1 MKKYDIFEREFDGNI
16 LRFQLTELAPRKA
29 AIQLLDDK
37 LQIDKDIAYHLGPQ
51 NPYQLASIEN
61 GKFVTT
67 QQGDDYINELT
78 CEIYK
83 RMIDWRNSLL
93 WIGSNSSL
101 KADEAEDLVNKLHQ
115 ALRPEYHPRYLP
127 AVVRWACY
135 GDIAPDSKT
144 DIERMK
150 GLITSYQDHIG
161 IRTKDSIALLGYKV
175 EFKDNA
181 FKRFDKDGA
190 ETILN
195 RMNELE
201 EAIRPWLSH
210 EF

>member
-78 CEIYK
+78 YEIYNRIK
-83 RMIDWRNSLL
+83 DWRNSLL
-93 WIGSNSSL
+93 WIDSNSSL

-135 GDIAPDSKT
+135 GDIAPDRKT